1 MVAGLHNLTDSKEYK
16 GTSLKVAEQGW
27 KIERRLSLAGH
38 EAALP
43 GVGHKTVPRYTEA
56 EEALQS
62 EQDQSQSQTEPRPIK
77 ASEKAQQ
84 RLSITSGERCL
95 ISEFKLNVIQ

>member
-1 MVAGLHNLTDSKEYK
+1 M
-16 GTSLKVAEQGW
+16 
-27 KIERRLSLAGH
+27 SLARH

-62 EQDQSQSQTEPRPIK
+62 EQDQGQSQTEPKPIE

-84 RLSITSGERCL
+84 RLSITIDERCL
-95 ISEFKLNVIQ
+95 ISRFKLNLIQ